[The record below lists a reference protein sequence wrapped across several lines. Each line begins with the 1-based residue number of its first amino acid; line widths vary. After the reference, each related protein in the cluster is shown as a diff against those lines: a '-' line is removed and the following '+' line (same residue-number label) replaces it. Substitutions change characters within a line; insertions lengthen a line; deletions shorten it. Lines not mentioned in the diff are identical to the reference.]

1 MNDSNAFPPSGDEL
15 DAQQSRPRPGMMD
28 RLQQAL
34 RSLGGDRAKL
44 AAGGSLSPDAL
55 AELAQRAGLNTPEQ
69 VADLT
74 RMMGGAM
81 SGGVSDPA
89 VPQHIVFALG
99 EVECAL
105 PAGSVQGVERISD
118 LALVPNTV
126 SWVLGVVHLRGAI
139 VSVVDLCGFFG
150 LPTRPLTPRSR
161 LLVVTRDDMTI
172 GCMVDAVTE
181 MRPLDEELA
190 RGQSSPMP
198 AWAQPYA
205 RAALTIDGRLVI
217 ALDPERL
224 LRADKMHR
232 YRADFG

>member
-1 MNDSNAFPPSGDEL
+1 MNDPDAFPPTSDEL
-15 DAQQSRPRPGMMD
+15 DGQQSRSRPGMMD

-44 AAGGSLSPDAL
+44 AAGGSLSPEAL
-55 AELAQRAGLNTPEQ
+55 AELAQRAGLGAQGQ

-74 RMMGGAM
+74 RMIG
-81 SGGVSDPA
+81 GGVPDGAPDPA

-105 PAGSVQGVERISD
+105 PAGSVQGVERILD
-118 LALVPNTV
+118 LAPVPNTV

-139 VSVVDLCGFFG
+139 VSVVDLGGFFG
-150 LPTRPLTPRSR
+150 LPMQPLTPRSR
-161 LLVVTRDDMTI
+161 LLVVTQDDMII

-181 MRPLDEELA
+181 MRPLDKELA
-190 RGQSSPMP
+190 RGHSGPMP
-198 AWAQPYA
+198 AWAQSYA
-205 RAALTIDGRLVI
+205 RAMLTIDGRAVI
-217 ALDPERL
+217 VLDPERL

>member
-1 MNDSNAFPPSGDEL
+1 MNDPNLVPPAGDEL
-15 DAQQSRPRPGMMD
+15 DDQQGRHRPSMMD

-34 RSLGGDRAKL
+34 RSLGGDRARL

-55 AELAQRAGLNTPEQ
+55 AELAQRAGLSTPEQ

-74 RMMGGAM
+74 RMMGGAIP
-81 SGGVSDPA
+81 GGAPDPA

-118 LALVPNTV
+118 LAPVPNTV
-126 SWVLGVVHLRGAI
+126 SWVMGVVHLRGAI
-139 VSVVDLCGFFG
+139 VSVVDLSDFFG
-150 LPTRPLTPRSR
+150 LPARPLTPRSR
-161 LLVVTRDDMTI
+161 LLVVTRDEMTI

-190 RGQSSPMP
+190 RGQSAPMP

-205 RAALTIDGRLVI
+205 RSALLVDGRAVI